1 MGLLAF
7 FRRRDTKDNTKAS
20 SSSGNKGIIKKTEPV
35 VVDDR
40 LRHIAF
46 IMDGNGRWAQKRGMP
61 REYGHVEGAATFKR
75 IVRYCGDI
83 GIKIVTI
90 YAFSTENWRRP
101 KSEVDRIMSLLNE
114 YLDGA
119 ERELEENKIRYVFL
133 GDKMAFPQDVRERM
147 RALERASAKYDL
159 RLNIA
164 INYGARAEIVRAAQE
179 LAATGGEISERTF
192 AEHLYTCGCPDPDL
206 IVRTGGEMRLSNF
219 LLYQAAY
226 SELYFTDVLW
236 PDMQPS
242 DVDAA
247 VREFYRR
254 SRRFGGVEAE
264 KTAPGAMTR

>member
-83 GIKIVTI
+83 GIRIVTI
-90 YAFSTENWRRP
+90 YALSTENWRRP
-101 KSEVDRIMSLLNE
+101 QSEVDRIMSLFSE

-119 ERELEENKIRYVFL
+119 ERELEENKIRYAFL
-133 GDKMAFPQDVRERM
+133 GDKMAFPPEIRERM
-147 RALERASAKYDL
+147 RALERASVKYDL
-159 RLNIA
+159 RLNVA

-179 LAATGGEISERTF
+179 LAASGGEISERTF
-192 AEHLYTCGCPDPDL
+192 AQHLYTRGCSDPDL

-242 DVDAA
+242 DVDEA
-247 VREFYRR
+247 VCEFYRR
-254 SRRFGGVEAE
+254 SRRFGGVEA
-264 KTAPGAMTR
+264 KKQHTV